1 MEYISQKYDGY
12 KFDFS
17 GVSVL
22 LGANGA
28 GKSTFL
34 AEFRNH
40 LQQQGGNTFVF
51 VEGGRTIQIKDVL
64 QLDRNTFQNYDRLE
78 QAIAQ
83 HENKRKS
90 SLANRVFD
98 ALVVLD
104 KKGQEQKTKHSDDVE
119 LWMNSGKEG
128 ECPTR
133 EQPPLE
139 LLFEMFN
146 EIFPL
151 IEISFDSAAKRL
163 KAKKN
168 QTEYSPTQFSDGEK
182 QVFSILAD
190 FIDLSDEHRVIIVDE
205 PELNLHPELAER
217 VWTLLEN
224 EYPDK
229 IFIYASHSINFALRD
244 NVKKV
249 YVLSNDSEKITLID
263 SFDDIER
270 VELTA
275 FLGGLPGIL
284 STNKVI
290 VTEGHEKSFD
300 SIFYR
305 WLVGEN
311 SIEIYP
317 GGGCTDVVDIV
328 GKSGL
333 WGKISTKISLIGV
346 VDSDFRSTEYL
357 SSLQTNSVLALPYH
371 EAESFLCIP
380 DVISQIG
387 RRIGSQEEDISSADI
402 ADTIFSSLEENK
414 LSIAAK
420 RVFASAKITLGVSL
434 TKRVLR
440 ESGDQTQL
448 LENLKGAAEEEI
460 QKAVEKCGIDSLER
474 SLQDELANIDEAIGT
489 KNINDALKFLPG
501 KELLN
506 KLAPKAGC
514 RNGDDLMRSLR
525 RNFNPDDFEEIK
537 NYKDLISAAVDS

>member
-1 MEYISQKYDGY
+1 MQYRSPKYDGY
-12 KFDFS
+12 EFNFS
-17 GVSVL
+17 GVNVL

-34 AEFRNH
+34 AEIRQHFAQQRRN
-40 LQQQGGNTFVF
+40 NFVF
-51 VEGGRTIQIKDVL
+51 VEGGRTITIKDTL
-64 QLDRNTFQNYDRLE
+64 QLDNRNFQNYDRLE
-78 QAIAQ
+78 QAIAN

-90 SLANRVFD
+90 SLASRVFD
-98 ALVVLD
+98 ALIVLD
-104 KKGQEQKTKHSDDVE
+104 KKGQEQKTKHSDEVE
-119 LWMNSGKEG
+119 IWLNSGREG
-128 ECPTR
+128 ECPNR
-133 EQPPLE
+133 EQPPLD

-151 IEISFDSAAKRL
+151 IELTFDSAAKRL
-163 KAKKN
+163 KANKN
-168 QTEYSPTQFSDGEK
+168 QIEYSPTHFSDGEK

-190 FIDLSDEHRVIIVDE
+190 FIDLSDQHEFIIVDE

-217 VWTLLEN
+217 LWSLLEN

-244 NVKKV
+244 NVETV
-249 YVLSNDSEKITLID
+249 YVLSNDSEKITLIN
-263 SFDDIER
+263 SFDDLER
-270 VELTA
+270 AELTA

-284 STNKVI
+284 STNKVV

-305 WLVGEN
+305 WLLGEN

-333 WGKISTKISLIGV
+333 WATISTKISLIGV
-346 VDSDFRSTEYL
+346 VDSDFRSSDYL
-357 SSLQTNSVLALPYH
+357 SSLETDSVLSLPYH

-380 DVISQIG
+380 QVISQIG
-387 RRIGSQEEDISSADI
+387 SRIGSQEEDINIDDVTNIILA
-402 ADTIFSSLEENK
+402 SLNENK
-414 LSIAAK
+414 LAIAAK
-420 RVFASAKITLGVSL
+420 RVFANSKIALGVSL
-434 TKRVLR
+434 TKRVLKDS
-440 ESGDQTQL
+440 ENEEHL
-448 LENLKGAAEEEI
+448 LNNLKEASEEEI
-460 QKAVEKCGIDSLER
+460 QKAVVICGIESLES
-474 SLQDELANIDEAIGT
+474 SLQEELAAINT
-489 KNINDALKFLPG
+489 VIETRDVNTALYYLPG
-501 KELLN
+501 KELIN

-525 RNFNPDDFEEIK
+525 RNYSPADFADINSFRERL
-537 NYKDLISAAVDS
+537 NAAVNS

>member
-317 GGGCTDVVDIV
+317 GGGCTDVVGIV